1 MRQWSGSLPLLD
13 LLRVMALAR
22 EGDRR
27 EGILLRQG
35 KGSFQLPGAGHEA
48 LAALAY
54 CLLPQ
59 DYLYPHYRDRA
70 LLLAR
75 GMSNYEMALSYF
87 ARSGS
92 SSGGRQLASH
102 HSDRSRHIVS
112 LASPTGLQAIP
123 AAGTAWSCKKN
134 DNRSVTLCCI
144 GDASLRQGD
153 FYESWCLALEHD
165 LPLVFVVED
174 NGYGIS
180 TPTAKMNP
188 WNIGAL
194 SQDRVIRADGRRGAE
209 VFEAGRAAI
218 EGARLGRGPAVLWF
232 EMDRLSSHT
241 SSDDQRIY
249 RPAVELEAMLSRDP
263 IPLLIDHLVSTGRLD
278 PEMWMEEQ
286 QEIARSV
293 DADYHRAEAAPNPD
307 PASTMA
313 HVFSSHPAPACI
325 SGLPVRDTWTMVDA
339 VNETLRG
346 ALAEDDRVILFG
358 EDLEDPKG
366 GVFGLTRGLSTQF
379 PGRVL
384 NSPLAESTI
393 AGAAAGLAL
402 AGQKPIFELQFIDF
416 VGPAFN
422 QIVNQIATLRWRS
435 VGSWKCPLVILAP
448 CGAYLPSGGPWHSQT
463 NEAWFAHAPGL
474 QIVMP
479 STPHDAAALLKA
491 ALAGDDPVLF
501 LLPKHLFRR
510 RSSIRTEAPCSLGQ
524 AVTRQTGKDVTV
536 LAWGNCVHI
545 ALDAADSLD
554 SNGCCVEVID
564 LRSIVPC
571 DWQAIEHSL
580 AKTGRLVV
588 VQEDNR
594 TCSFGQAILA
604 EMTSR
609 TGCWDLLAAP
619 PQLVCRP
626 DVHVPFDA
634 MLEEHVLPNRE
645 RVCEAIRLVM
655 GY

>member
-1 MRQWSGSLPLLD
+1 MRGWNEPLPLLD

-54 CLLPQ
+54 CLQPQ

-87 ARSGS
+87 ARAGS

-102 HSDRSRHIVS
+102 HSDRSRRIVS

-123 AAGTAWSCKKN
+123 AAGTAWACKR
-134 DNRSVTLCCI
+134 DGERGVTLCCI

-153 FYESWCLALEHD
+153 FYESWCLALEYD
-165 LPLVFVVED
+165 LPLVFIVED

-194 SQDRVIRADGRRGAE
+194 GENRVIRADGRRVAE
-209 VFEAGRAAI
+209 VYEAGGRAI

-249 RPAVELEAMLSRDP
+249 RPAAELEAMLTRDP
-263 IPLLIDHLVSTGRLD
+263 ITLLRDYLISTGRLNLD
-278 PEMWMEEQ
+278 TWAED
-286 QEIARSV
+286 QEKTIRSV
-293 DADYHRAEAAPNPD
+293 DEDYLRAEAAPSPD
-307 PASTMA
+307 PASVMT
-313 HVFSSHPAPACI
+313 HVFSDNPLPACT
-325 SGLPVRDTWTMVDA
+325 SGLPVRDEWTMVDA

-435 VGSWKCPLVILAP
+435 VGTWTCPLVILAP

-479 STPHDAAALLKA
+479 STPQDAAALLKA
-491 ALAGDDPVLF
+491 AIAGDDPVLC

-510 RSSIRTEAPCSLGQ
+510 RLSVTTGEPARLGQ
-524 AVTRQTGKDVTV
+524 AVTRRTGKDVTV
-536 LAWGNCVHI
+536 LAWGNCVPI
-545 ALDAADSLD
+545 ALEAAESLL
-554 SNGCCVEVID
+554 SQGCSAEVID

-571 DWQAIEHSL
+571 DWEAIEHSL
-580 AKTGRLVV
+580 SKTGRLVV

-609 TGCWDLLAAP
+609 TACWDLLAAP
-619 PQLVCRP
+619 PQLVSRP
-626 DVHVPFDA
+626 DVHVPFNA
-634 MLEEHVLPNRE
+634 MLEEHVLPNPE
-645 RVCEAIRLVM
+645 RVCEAVRLVM
-655 GY
+655 EY